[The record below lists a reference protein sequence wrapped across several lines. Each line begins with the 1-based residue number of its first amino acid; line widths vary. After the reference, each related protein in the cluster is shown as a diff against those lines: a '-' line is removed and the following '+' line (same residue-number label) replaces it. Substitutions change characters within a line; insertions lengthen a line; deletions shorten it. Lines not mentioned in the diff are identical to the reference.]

1 MHTPTVAETRSD
13 RGRQGRCRTYTS
25 TPATAPISNDP
36 ETSILDRW
44 RHDVDNLNVADGVP
58 CPTGQ

>member
-13 RGRQGRCRTYTS
+13 RGRQRRCRTNTS
-25 TPATAPISNDP
+25 TPATAPIRNDP

-44 RHDVDNLNVADGVP
+44 CYDVDNLNVADGVSF
-58 CPTGQ
+58 PTGQ